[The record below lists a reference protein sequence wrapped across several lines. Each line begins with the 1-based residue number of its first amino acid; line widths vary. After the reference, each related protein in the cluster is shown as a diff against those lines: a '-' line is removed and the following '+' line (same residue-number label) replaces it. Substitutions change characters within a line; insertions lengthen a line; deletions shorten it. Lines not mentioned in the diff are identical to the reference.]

1 MARLKL
7 LTILCW
13 LCALKT
19 PSASGKSL
27 SVMITAFPAAGHI
40 TPAANLG
47 EELVRRGHTVTL
59 CTMDVEGSDLPKKKA
74 EAAGMKYLSAG
85 NASFSVARMLDVF
98 EKSVLENKTV
108 ASVYQAAREG
118 LNVLHWIPETSNA
131 IGRVLDHENFTTYD
145 VYISTEFLA
154 QVTACLTKK
163 WNVPAIILSTTL
175 QFQSEH
181 LPPWPFPPHYIHKRG
196 TLYTTDNLNFIWRFL
211 SVLYRPILNLALD
224 YMLVRRSVNSFE
236 FECPN
241 STYSYLRYFPGTN
254 APQIVP
260 TTIGFEYP
268 RLISS
273 LTHYVGPILS
283 KHPQEIPSDLQE
295 WLDVKPERSVILIS
309 MGSLAPLT
317 KKRGQI
323 IVESVLSTSYSVIWS
338 LRDRNR
344 FILDGLDI
352 DKSRFY
358 ISKWI
363 PQAALLNHSSTAMA
377 LLHGGMNGIHEALSC
392 GVPVIVMP
400 FTSDQGDV
408 SARLHHSGAGIQIL
422 KEHFNKETLTAAIN
436 NIQEGKSINVDFIKK
451 DYSVVHVG
459 KRIKKGRKKIPYS
472 NPCFIV
478 SYSSTV
484 VGVWGIL
491 TL

>member
-1 MARLKL
+1 MARTKL
-7 LTILCW
+7 LTVSILCW
-13 LCALKT
+13 LWTLKVF
-19 PSASGKSL
+19 SASAKPL

-59 CTMDVEGSDLPKKKA
+59 CTADVEGSDLPKKKA
-74 EAAGMKYLSAG
+74 EAAGMKFLSAG

-98 EKSVLENKTV
+98 EKSAPENKTV
-108 ASVYQAAREG
+108 ASMYQAAREG
-118 LNVLHWIPETSNA
+118 MSVLHWIPELSNA
-131 IGRVLDHENFTTYD
+131 IGKVLDHENFTTYD

-154 QVTACLTKK
+154 QVTACLSKK

-196 TLYTTDNLNFIWRFL
+196 TLYTTDNLNFIQRFL
-211 SVLYRPILNLALD
+211 SVLFRPILHLALD
-224 YMLVRRSVNSFE
+224 YMLVRSSVNSFE

-241 STYSYLRYFPGTN
+241 TTYSYLRYFPGTN

-283 KHPQEIPSDLQE
+283 KQPQEIPGDLQE
-295 WLDVKPERSVILIS
+295 WLDIKPERSVILIS
-309 MGSLAPLT
+309 MGSLVPLT
-317 KKRGQI
+317 KQRSQI
-323 IVESVLSTSYSVIWS
+323 IVESILSTRYSVIWS

-344 FILDGLDI
+344 LVLDGIDI
-352 DKSRFY
+352 DQSRFY

-363 PQAALLNHSSTAMA
+363 PQVALLNHSSTAMA
-377 LLHGGMNGIHEALSC
+377 LLHGGMNGIHEALSY
-392 GVPVIVMP
+392 GVPIIVMP
-400 FTSDQGDV
+400 FASDQGDV

-422 KEHFNKETLTAAIN
+422 KEHFSKETLIAAIN
-436 NIQEGKSINVDFIKK
+436 NIQEGKIMQTS
-451 DYSVVHVG
+451 
-459 KRIKKGRKKIPYS
+459 
-472 NPCFIV
+472 
-478 SYSSTV
+478 
-484 VGVWGIL
+484 
-491 TL
+491 